1 MRIISGKYR
10 GHQLVAFKAD
20 HIRPTTDRVKET
32 LFNKLMFRL
41 EDAKVA
47 DLFCGT
53 GNLGIEA
60 LSRDAR
66 HCTFVEKSPKSLAI
80 TRQNLEK
87 LKIPPGEY
95 KIINMD
101 VIGFLKSYSGEAFDV
116 ILADPPFTEKMAHSV
131 LEAAYQSAAF
141 GPNTIL
147 AIESEQKERLDEV
160 YGEVVQMAKKSYGDK
175 FLTLFCHKS
184 AMEQETE
191 ENTDEN
197 AEENSGENSD
207 E

>member
-1 MRIISGKYR
+1 MRIIAGKYR

-32 LFNKLMFRL
+32 LFNKLQFQM

-60 LSRDAR
+60 LSRDAVF
-66 HCTFVEKSPKSLAI
+66 CTFVEKNPKSLVI

-87 LKIPPGEY
+87 LRVPVDAY

-101 VIGFLKSYSGEAFDV
+101 VLAFLKSYRDEPFD
-116 ILADPPFTEKMAHSV
+116 IIFADPPFTEKMAHAV
-131 LEAAYQSAAF
+131 MEAASLSQAF
-141 GPNTIL
+141 AEHTVL
-147 AIESEQKERLDEV
+147 AIESERKERMEDR
-160 YGEVVQMAKKSYGDK
+160 YGSLVRYSKKEFGDK
-175 FLTLFCHKS
+175 ILSLFCH
-184 AMEQETE
+184 
-191 ENTDEN
+191 EN
-197 AEENSGENSD
+197 ALEKED
-207 E
+207 VDD

>member
-32 LFNKLMFRL
+32 LFNKIQFQI
-41 EDAKVA
+41 EGANVA

-60 LSRDAR
+60 LSREAR
-66 HCTFVEKSPKSLAI
+66 FCTFVEKNPKSLVI

-87 LKIPPGEY
+87 LKVPSGQY
-95 KIINMD
+95 KIISMD
-101 VIGFLKSYSGEAFDV
+101 VLAFLKSYSGEPFDV
-116 ILADPPFTEKMAHSV
+116 ILADPPFTEKMAHDV
-131 LEAAYQSAAF
+131 MLAASQSAGF
-141 GPNTIL
+141 GAHTIL
-147 AIESEQKERLDEV
+147 AIESEKKERMDER
-160 YGEVVQMAKKSYGDK
+160 YGSLVRYDQKDYGDK
-175 FLTLFCHKS
+175 YLNMFCHES
-184 AMEQETE
+184 ALE
-191 ENTDEN
+191 E
-197 AEENSGENSD
+197 GEGH